1 MSGAAV
7 FFVQVGVRRV
17 LRAVLL
23 LTMFSMLTAC
33 GLPRH
38 KDAPVIAPP
47 SGAIEPTCVPLNAGN
62 LLIGTWYLVSKQ
74 AGVAGEM
81 QTLLTLSADGKLKQQ
96 TRIKQG
102 RNIRSELRETGCW
115 EAPAGKLITRVSRSN
130 GELIDF
136 KDPIYS
142 TTYVVEKVDANRLTY
157 RLDRP
162 DSKPAFAKK
171 VQDSFRLL

>member
-1 MSGAAV
+1 MSGAVV
-7 FFVQVGVRRV
+7 FGMVGRGRMAGIAAT
-17 LRAVLL
+17 LVLL
-23 LTMFSMLTAC
+23 GSLTAC
-33 GLPRH
+33 GLPRP

-47 SGAIEPTCVPLNAGN
+47 TGAVEPACVAPSSGNP
-62 LLIGTWYLVSKQ
+62 LIGSWYLVSKQ
-74 AGVAGEM
+74 AGVAGEI

-96 TRIKQG
+96 TRVKQG

-115 EAPAGKLITRVSRSN
+115 EAPAGKFVTRVSRSN

-157 RLDRP
+157 RVDRP

-171 VQDSFRLL
+171 VQDSFRLM

>member
-1 MSGAAV
+1 MSGAVLFGVVRVGRIVRACAV
-7 FFVQVGVRRV
+7 CALIG
-17 LRAVLL
+17 L
-23 LTMFSMLTAC
+23 LTAC

-38 KDAPVIAPP
+38 KDAPVIQAPA
-47 SGAIEPTCVPLNAGN
+47 GAVEPACTPINAAN
-62 LLIGTWYLVSKQ
+62 PLIGTWYLVSKQ

-96 TRIKQG
+96 TRVKQG

-130 GELIDF
+130 GELVDF
-136 KDPIYS
+136 NDPIYS
-142 TTYVVEKVDANRLTY
+142 TTYIVEKVDANRLIY
-157 RLDRP
+157 RLDRS

-171 VQDSFRLL
+171 VQDSFRLM